1 VREVGRHDTDV
12 HDQDPRQI
20 PKTVPGEWFW
30 EFVED
35 YEYAHRHEFCR
46 GYPELAL
53 GPWELGAAWGRKWQ
67 LFGPCPK
74 RSKRSRQSCFSMDAI
89 CLQEFPL
96 HPIEEGDGDDDHDLD
111 DALVALELPRNP
123 ESVAPLCAPVLCCA
137 MS

>member
-1 VREVGRHDTDV
+1 MGRPDIDV
-12 HDQDPRQI
+12 HDSRQI
-20 PKTVPGEWFW
+20 PKAIPGEWFW

-53 GPWELGAAWGRKWQ
+53 GPWELGAAWGRKLQ

-74 RSKRSRQSCFSMDAI
+74 RSKQSRQSCFSMDAI

-96 HPIEEGDGDDDHDLD
+96 HPIEECDDADDDEDDDDD
-111 DALVALELPRNP
+111 DALVALEVSRNP
-123 ESVAPLCAPVLCCA
+123 ESFPPVFASVPCYA